1 MGFPFERTTVD
12 SFLSR
17 YTTETSLSGAMA
29 TPVATSTTST
39 SSTMASA
46 IEELLLL
53 NVTLASTSPA
63 LVTTANGTIIDVS
76 AEEMEP
82 TYSLAQIII
91 LGIIATVLSILTV
104 AGNVMVMI
112 SFKIDKQL
120 QTISNYFLFSLAIAD
135 FAIGLISM
143 PLFSVTTLLGYWP
156 LGPHICDTWLA
167 LDYLASNASVLNL
180 LIISFD
186 RYFSVTRPLTYRA
199 KRTTTRA
206 AIMIG
211 AAWGISLLLWPPWI
225 YSWPYIEGK
234 RTVPEKECYI
244 QFIETNHYI
253 TFGTAIAA
261 FYVPVT
267 VMCFLY
273 YRIWRETKKRQKEL
287 KNLTGDRKKD
297 SSKRSNSSD
306 ENTAVNHSGGHA
318 LPASVA
324 DADGWRRPRSES
336 SADAESVY
344 MTNAVMQDGS
354 YGHGM
359 LSRRSSIM
367 INGVPKKP
375 TTFFGGIKDWCI
387 AWWHSGR
394 EDSEDY
400 GYDVE
405 EPSDLGYA
413 TPVSIET
420 PLPSSVTRCTSLN
433 VIRDPYVATG
443 RSNVVSMIP
452 DISPTPIRPALPP
465 LAHLQDLHGARDS
478 RSLPSSNRL
487 GSRSVSQDSVY
498 TILIRLPPE
507 GGSGDERAPSI
518 KMIQDD
524 VPMSM
529 TVPPRRPLPT
539 RDSDYILPVA
549 RRQSTATT
557 DFRLPLSAKIISK
570 PLSKQQQIHQANL
583 AQTARQVKKKKKSQE
598 KRQETKAAKT
608 LSAILLSFIITWTPY
623 NILVLL
629 KPLTACTKCIPQELW
644 DFFYALCY
652 INSTIN
658 PVCYAL
664 CNASFR
670 RTYVRIL
677 TCKWHTR
684 NREAM
689 TRGVYN

>member
-1 MGFPFERTTVD
+1 MGGFPFERTTVD

-17 YTTETSLSGAMA
+17 YTTETSIPTATTTVMA
-29 TPVATSTTST
+29 V
-39 SSTMASA
+39 
-46 IEELLLL
+46 EELLFF
-53 NVTLASTSPA
+53 NVTPSADSLP
-63 LVTTANGTIIDVS
+63 TANGTLDVLV
-76 AEEMEP
+76 EESEP

-306 ENTAVNHSGGHA
+306 ENTAVNHSGGHV

-324 DADGWRRPRSES
+324 DPDGWRRPRSES

-344 MTNAVMQDGS
+344 MTNAVLPDGA

-359 LSRRSSIM
+359 LSRRSSITM
-367 INGVPKKP
+367 NGVPKKP
-375 TTFFGGIKDWCI
+375 TTFFGGIKEWCI

-394 EDSEDY
+394 EDSDDY

-433 VIRDPYVATG
+433 VIRDPYVAGSGG

-465 LAHLQDLHGARDS
+465 LAHLQDMHGARDS
-478 RSLPSSNRL
+478 RSLPNSNRL

-529 TVPPRRPLPT
+529 TVPPRRPLPS
-539 RDSDYILPVA
+539 RDSDYIIPVA
-549 RRQSTATT
+549 TRRQSTATT

-570 PLSKQQQIHQANL
+570 PLSKQQQQLHQANL

-629 KPLTACTKCIPQELW
+629 KPLTACAKCIPQELW

>member
-1 MGFPFERTTVD
+1 MEAIFVTSRTDITSTLPALILETDYPNGNVSANDTESKPPDLRYTVTQMVILAIIASIL
-12 SFLSR
+12 SFL
-17 YTTETSLSGAMA
+17 T
-29 TPVATSTTST
+29 
-39 SSTMASA
+39 
-46 IEELLLL
+46 
-53 NVTLASTSPA
+53 
-63 LVTTANGTIIDVS
+63 VS
-76 AEEMEP
+76 
-82 TYSLAQIII
+82 
-91 LGIIATVLSILTV
+91 
-104 AGNVMVMI
+104 GNVMVMI

-135 FAIGLISM
+135 FAVGLISM
-143 PLFSVTTLLGYWP
+143 PLFAISTILGYWP
-156 LGPHICDTWLA
+156 LGPYICDTWLA

-206 AIMIG
+206 AVMIG

-234 RTVPEKECYI
+234 RTVPQYQCYI

-273 YRIWRETKKRQKEL
+273 YRIWRETKKRQKDL
-287 KNLTGDRKKD
+287 PNLQAGKKD

-306 ENTAVNHSGGHA
+306 ETTAVNHSGVVSISHGSDH
-318 LPASVA
+318 
-324 DADGWRRPRSES
+324 DGWRRPRSES

-344 MTNAVMQDGS
+344 MTNAVLSDSG
-354 YGHGM
+354 YGHGIH
-359 LSRRSSIM
+359 SKRSSIT
-367 INGVPKKP
+367 NPGGLKKSN
-375 TTFFGGIKDWCI
+375 TCFGGIKEWCI

-400 GYDVE
+400 GYEQE
-405 EPSDLGYA
+405 EPSDLG
-413 TPVSIET
+413 
-420 PLPSSVTRCTSLN
+420 CTSLN
-433 VIRDPYVATG
+433 VIRDPYAAG
-443 RSNVVSMIP
+443 RPGMVSIIP
-452 DISPTPIRPALPP
+452 DVSPTPLRPP
-465 LAHLQDLHGARDS
+465 LAPLSQLQEIPGPRDS
-478 RSLPSSNRL
+478 RSLPNSNRL

-498 TILIRLPPE
+498 TILIRLPPD
-507 GGSGDERAPSI
+507 GGQGDERAPSI

-524 VPMSM
+524 VPLPVMS
-529 TVPPRRPLPT
+529 VPPRRPLPS
-539 RDSDYILPVA
+539 RDSEYSLPIG
-549 RRQSTATT
+549 RRMSHAP
-557 DFRLPLSAKIISK
+557 DIRIPLNAKIIPK
-570 PLSKQQQIHQANL
+570 PLAKSQPLTRQA
-583 AQTARQVKKKKKSQE
+583 KKKKKSQE

-629 KPLTACTKCIPQELW
+629 KPLTTCTNCIPQELW